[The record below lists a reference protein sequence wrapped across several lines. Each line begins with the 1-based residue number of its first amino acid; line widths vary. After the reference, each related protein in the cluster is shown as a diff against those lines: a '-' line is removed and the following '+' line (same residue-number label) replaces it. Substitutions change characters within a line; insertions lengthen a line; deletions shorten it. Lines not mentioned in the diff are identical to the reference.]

1 LTDQSFDINSENMPR
16 TKEQFEKM
24 RESSREQIL
33 KAAFKLFA
41 QNGYS
46 GTSINDIAK
55 AAGVSKGLAYNY
67 FKSKQHILEIL
78 LMQLFDEFNVFER
91 ALSKISDP
99 YEQIQTIIKLTL
111 EMIEQNKE
119 MWLLYTGL
127 AFQPSVLSTIKQRLN
142 SSAERFYK
150 LVEKPFKKIRI
161 KNAPTEAK
169 ILAASLD
176 GIILHYLMLPEVYPI
191 KKIKKQIMLQY
202 SKEQLEHK
210 IH

>member
-1 LTDQSFDINSENMPR
+1 MTDQSFDINSENMPR